1 MIKSGIYD
9 GMPWVSFNEMGVF
22 NFSIVNAHSVVYWQ
36 GCLLFFLLKSAW
48 SVVYYLG
55 VANFFF

>member
-36 GCLLFFLLKSAW
+36 GCLLFFYLK
-48 SVVYYLG
+48 VPG
-55 VANFFF
+55 VSFIT